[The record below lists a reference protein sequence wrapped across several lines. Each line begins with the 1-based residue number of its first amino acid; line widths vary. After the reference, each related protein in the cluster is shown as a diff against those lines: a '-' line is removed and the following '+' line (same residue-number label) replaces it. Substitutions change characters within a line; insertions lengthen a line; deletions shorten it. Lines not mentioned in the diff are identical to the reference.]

1 MENILLKYLTRS
13 LESQDNTKEFGPVIT
28 ISRDYGCGGT
38 KLACLL
44 ADKINKKQS
53 IESNFINWRVINKE
67 ILDKSATELHSR
79 PHMISH
85 LFNAEERGFYADIV
99 ASFAGKYYVSDERI
113 KNTITKVIKSY
124 AEEGNTIIVGRAA
137 FIFTKHIRKSLHIK
151 LLAPYDWRVNSIAER
166 FDLSMKD
173 AKVNVSEIDLQRNR
187 FLKMYKSNINDA
199 DDFDMVFNLKSISKS
214 DIVKVIVDLAE
225 ANKLF

>member
-13 LESQDNTKEFGPVIT
+13 LESHDSTKEFGPVIT

-44 ADKINKKQS
+44 ADAFNKKQS
-53 IESNFINWRVINKE
+53 LKHNFNNWRVINKE
-67 ILDKSATELHSR
+67 ILDKSATELHSK

-85 LFNAEERGFYADIV
+85 LFDAEERGFYADIV
-99 ASFAGKYYVSDERI
+99 ASFAGKYYVSDDRI

-124 AEEGNTIIVGRAA
+124 AEEGNSIIVGRAA
-137 FIFTKHIRKSLHIK
+137 FIFTKHINKSLHVK

-166 FDLSMKD
+166 FNLSLKD
-173 AKVNVSEIDLQRNR
+173 AKANVSEIDMQRNR
-187 FLKMYKSNINDA
+187 FLKLFKSNINDA
-199 DDFDMVFNLKSISKS
+199 DDFDMVFNLKSISKP
-214 DIVKVIVDLAE
+214 DIVKAIVDLSE
-225 ANKLF
+225 AMKLF